1 MKRITI
7 TMLSCLSLLMIL
19 LISQPKEA
27 EAGTTSRIYGQ
38 DRYKTSVEVSKK
50 TFPNGTSNVVI
61 AVGNNFPDALAGG
74 PLAYK
79 LNAPILL
86 TGKDAIPAA
95 ITSEITRLNA
105 KNAYI
110 LGGESAVSAAVAG
123 KLKNMGLIV
132 TRISGP
138 DRYETS
144 VAIAKKLKSLGSA
157 STKAFITNGSNFPDS
172 LSASAVAA
180 RQGSPILLV
189 KKTGVPASVKNYVNG
204 FTKSYVIGGTGVISN
219 ETASLLPYAERIAG
233 ANRYDTS
240 AKVATKFASFSASR
254 ALLVSGIT
262 YADALTGSIYAA
274 KQNIPMLLTNS
285 STLPAEIGKLI
296 DAKNVQ
302 TVTLIGGT
310 SAISNSVLTS
320 IYFPVDKLIE
330 TAKSL
335 QGVPYLYGGTTTS
348 GFDCSG
354 YTQFVFDKHGVDLP
368 RTTVDQ
374 WNDATVVAV
383 PQKGDLVFFETY
395 KAGPS
400 HVGIFIGNNEFIHA
414 SSSKGVTISSMDN
427 VYFEPRYL
435 GVKSFIN

>member
-7 TMLSCLSLLMIL
+7 TMLSCLSLLVIL
-19 LISQPKEA
+19 LISQPEQA

-61 AVGNNFPDALAGG
+61 AVGNNYPDALAGG

-86 TGKDAIPAA
+86 TGKDAMPAA
-95 ITSEITRLNA
+95 ITNEITRLKA

-123 KLKNMGLIV
+123 KLKAMGLTV
-132 TRISGP
+132 QRISGT

-144 VAIAKKLKSLGSA
+144 VAIAKKLGSA
-157 STKAFITNGSNFPDS
+157 TKKAFIANGSNFPDS

-189 KKTGVPASVKNYVNG
+189 KKTGVPVSVKNYVNG
-204 FTKSYVIGGTGVISN
+204 FTKSYVIGGTGVIASG
-219 ETASLLPYAERIAG
+219 TASELPYPERISG

-254 ALLVSGIT
+254 AILVSGKT

-274 KQNIPMLLTNS
+274 KQNIPMLLTNQ

-296 DAKNVQ
+296 DTKNVQ
-302 TVTLIGGT
+302 TVTVIGGS

-335 QGVPYLYGGTTTS
+335 QGVPYKYGGTTTS

-354 YTQFVFDKHGVDLP
+354 YTQYVFDKHGVDLP

-374 WNDATVVAV
+374 WNEATVVAV
-383 PQKGDLVFFETY
+383 PEKGDLVFFETY

-414 SSSKGVTISSMDN
+414 SSSKGVTISTMDN
-427 VYFEPRYL
+427 VYFEPRFL
-435 GVKSFIN
+435 GVKSVIN

>member
-86 TGKDAIPAA
+86 TGKDAIPSA
-95 ITSEITRLNA
+95 IIEEIDRLNA
-105 KNAYI
+105 ANVYI

-123 KLKNMGLIV
+123 KLKNMGLTV

-144 VAIAKKLKSLGSA
+144 VAIAKKLGSA

-189 KKTGVPASVKNYVNG
+189 KKTSVPASVKNYVNG
-204 FTKSYVIGGTGVISN
+204 FTKSYVIGGTGVIASG
-219 ETASLLPYAERIAG
+219 TASQLPYAERIAG

-254 ALLVSGIT
+254 SLLVSGIT

-285 STLPAEIGKLI
+285 SALPAEIGKLI
-296 DAKNVQ
+296 DSKNVQ
-302 TVTLIGGT
+302 TVTVIGGT

-335 QGVPYLYGGTTTS
+335 QGVPYKYGGTTTS

-354 YTQFVFDKHGVDLP
+354 YTQYVFDKHEVDLP

-374 WNDATVVAV
+374 WNSATVVAV

-435 GVKSFIN
+435 GVKSVIN

>member
-19 LISQPKEA
+19 LISQPEQA

-38 DRYKTSVEVSKK
+38 DRYKTSAEVSKK
-50 TFPNGTSNVVI
+50 TFPNGTSNVII

-86 TGKDAIPAA
+86 TGKDAMPAA
-95 ITSEITRLNA
+95 ITNEITRLHA

-123 KLKNMGLIV
+123 KLEAMGLTV
-132 TRISGP
+132 QRISGS

-144 VAIAKKLKSLGSA
+144 VAIAKKLGS
-157 STKAFITNGSNFPDS
+157 TTKKAFIANGSNFPDS

-189 KKTGVPASVKNYVNG
+189 KNTGVPVSVKNYVKG
-204 FTKSYVIGGTGVISN
+204 FTKSYVIGGTGVIASG
-219 ETASLLPYAERIAG
+219 TASQLPYPERIAG

-240 AKVATKFASFSASR
+240 AKVAAKFASFSASR
-254 ALLVSGIT
+254 ALLVSGKT

-274 KQNIPMLLTNS
+274 KQNIPMLLTNQ

-302 TVTLIGGT
+302 TVTVIGG
-310 SAISNSVLTS
+310 SGAISDSVLTS

-335 QGVPYLYGGTTTS
+335 QGVPYKYGGTTTS

-354 YTQFVFDKHGVDLP
+354 YTQYVFDKHGVDLP

-374 WNDATVVAV
+374 WSEATVVAV
-383 PQKGDLVFFETY
+383 PEKGDLVFFETY

-414 SSSKGVTISSMDN
+414 SSSKGVTISTMDN

-435 GVKSFIN
+435 GVKSVIN

>member
-19 LISQPKEA
+19 LISQPEQA

-50 TFPNGTSNVVI
+50 TFPNGTTNVII

-86 TGKDAIPAA
+86 TGKDAMPAA
-95 ITSEITRLNA
+95 ITNEITRLHA

-123 KLKNMGLIV
+123 KLKAMGLTV
-132 TRISGP
+132 QRISGS

-144 VAIAKKLKSLGSA
+144 VAIAKKLGSA
-157 STKAFITNGSNFPDS
+157 TKKAFIANGSNFPDS

-189 KKTGVPASVKNYVNG
+189 KKTGVPVSVKNYVNG
-204 FTKSYVIGGTGVISN
+204 FTKSYVIGGTGVIASG
-219 ETASLLPYAERIAG
+219 TASQLPYPERIAG

-254 ALLVSGIT
+254 ALLVSGKT

-274 KQNIPMLLTNS
+274 KQNIPMLLTNQ

-296 DAKNVQ
+296 DTKNVQ
-302 TVTLIGGT
+302 TVTVIGGS

-335 QGVPYLYGGTTTS
+335 QGVPYKYGGTTTS

-354 YTQFVFDKHGVDLP
+354 YTQYVFDKHGVDLP

-374 WNDATVVAV
+374 WNEATVVAV
-383 PQKGDLVFFETY
+383 PEKGDLVFFETY

-414 SSSKGVTISSMDN
+414 SSSKGVTISKMDN

-435 GVKSFIN
+435 GVKSVIN

>member
-1 MKRITI
+1 
-7 TMLSCLSLLMIL
+7 MLSCLSLLVIL
-19 LISQPKEA
+19 LISQPEQA

-61 AVGNNFPDALAGG
+61 AVGNNYPDALAGG

-86 TGKDAIPAA
+86 TGKDAMPAA
-95 ITSEITRLNA
+95 ITNEITRLKA

-123 KLKNMGLIV
+123 KLKAMGLTV
-132 TRISGP
+132 QRISGP

-144 VAIAKKLKSLGSA
+144 VAIAKKLGSA
-157 STKAFITNGSNFPDS
+157 TKKAFIANGSNFPDS

-189 KKTGVPASVKNYVNG
+189 KKTGLPVSVKNYVNG
-204 FTKSYVIGGTGVISN
+204 FTKSYVIGGTGVIASG
-219 ETASLLPYAERIAG
+219 TASELPYPERISG

-254 ALLVSGIT
+254 ALLVSGKT

-274 KQNIPMLLTNS
+274 KQNIPMLLTNQ

-296 DAKNVQ
+296 DTKNVQ
-302 TVTLIGGT
+302 TVTVIGGS

-335 QGVPYLYGGTTTS
+335 QGVPYKYGGTTTS

-354 YTQFVFDKHGVDLP
+354 YTQYVFDKHGVDLP

-374 WNDATVVAV
+374 WNEATVVAV
-383 PQKGDLVFFETY
+383 PEKGDLVFFETY

-414 SSSKGVTISSMDN
+414 SSSKGVTISNMDN

-435 GVKSFIN
+435 GVKSVIN